1 MGKMTEKEKDE
12 ELEIE
17 SLSGV
22 GETTAKKL
30 RDAGFNDL
38 MAIATTPPT
47 TLAEICEIG
56 EATAR
61 KMIIEARKKLKMGFI
76 SGEEMLKKQGDILR
90 ITTGSKALDTLLG
103 GGVPTQAITEA
114 YGPFGASKTQLG
126 FQLCVNV
133 QLPREK
139 GGLNASAVF
148 IDTEATFRPMRI
160 MEMAKA
166 VGLEPKEALNKIK
179 VARAYSSDHQIL
191 LAEKIPDLIN
201 EGIPIKLIVVDS
213 LTALFRAEYIGRG
226 TLADRQQKLNQ
237 HIHFL
242 QRLADRY
249 NLAIYVTNQ
258 VMAKPDIFFGDPT
271 APIGGHVLAHSSTYR
286 IYLRKAKGDKR
297 VARMIDSPD
306 LPEGEVIF
314 RITNE
319 GIRD

>member
-1 MGKMTEKEKDE
+1 MTEKEE

-17 SLSGV
+17 KLSGV
-22 GETTAKKL
+22 GEATAKKL
-30 RDAGFNDL
+30 KDAGFSDL
-38 MAIATTPPT
+38 MAIATAPPT
-47 TLAEICEIG
+47 TLAEVCELG

-61 KMIIEARKKLKMGFI
+61 KIIIEARKKLKMGFI
-76 SGEEMLKKQGDILR
+76 SGNELLEKQKDIYR

-103 GGVPTQAITEA
+103 GGIATQSITEA

-133 QLPREK
+133 QLPMEK
-139 GGLNASAVF
+139 GGLNACAVF
-148 IDTEATFRPMRI
+148 IDTEGTFRPVRI
-160 MEMAKA
+160 IDMAKA
-166 VGLEPKEALNKIK
+166 VGLDPKEALNRIK

-191 LAEKIPDLIN
+191 LAEKIPDLIR
-201 EGIPIKLIVVDS
+201 EKVPVKLIVVDS

-249 NLAIYVTNQ
+249 NLAVYVTNQ

-271 APIGGHVLAHSSTYR
+271 APIGGHVLGHSSTYR

-306 LPEGEVIF
+306 LPEGEAIF